1 MQSRSYHQH
10 SVRKLFLLQL
20 SGELLQVELLRA
32 GLGAVGAARV
42 WFFILVFLQDDS
54 ERYCLTIYR
63 SQAGLQGSYLRETT

>member
-1 MQSRSYHQH
+1 M
-10 SVRKLFLLQL
+10 
-20 SGELLQVELLRA
+20 ELLRA